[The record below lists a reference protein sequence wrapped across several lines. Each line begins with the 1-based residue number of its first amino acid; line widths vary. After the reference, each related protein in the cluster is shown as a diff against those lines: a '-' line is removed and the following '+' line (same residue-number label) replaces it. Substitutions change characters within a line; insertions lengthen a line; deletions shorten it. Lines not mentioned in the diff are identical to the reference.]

1 MDLEARL
8 AEFKELSQLD
18 QAGCLNAIPDR
29 KTRELVTER
38 IFGVDGWTGGMTP
51 GGILITSSVA
61 NAIKA
66 HTKAPVGSKKD

>member
-38 IFGVDGWTGGMTP
+38 IFGVGGWTGGVTP
-51 GGILITSSVA
+51 GGMLITSSVA

>member
-1 MDLEARL
+1 MNLEARL

-38 IFGVDGWTGGMTP
+38 IFGVDGWTGGVTP

-61 NAIKA
+61 KAINAFK
-66 HTKAPVGSKKD
+66 VKD